1 MVSSLVGNC
10 WFKYWIFLRHFP
22 EIGGGKRKETA
33 PMLKTPNS
41 IEGGF
46 LQ

>member
-1 MVSSLVGNC
+1 MVSSLVGN
-10 WFKYWIFLRHFP
+10 
-22 EIGGGKRKETA
+22 IGYFYILPNLGGKRKETA

-46 LQ
+46 LQWGSGW